1 MKSAGANYMLWN
13 VIWTTKNGFENLLK
27 SFSLEAIILL
37 IVGST
42 QKPLYFYKVV
52 LLWSSVCLLKSLFS
66 SGKEA
71 TSHKSTGNQNVFL
84 SPKKWTAPF
93 FFSWLWLHQSLLE
106 LSEKHGKCHLVAW
119 SRDPLIWVRHCLS
132 HTGRVSAPESTDC
145 KDYNFGSQIHPGHLY
160 YCLRCVV
167 LPAGGSK

>member
-42 QKPLYFYKVV
+42 QKQPLYFYKVV
-52 LLWSSVCLLKSLFS
+52 LLWSSVCLLKRLFS

-132 HTGRVSAPESTDC
+132 HTGRVSARV
-145 KDYNFGSQIHPGHLY
+145 YWLQRL
-160 YCLRCVV
+160 
-167 LPAGGSK
+167 